1 MANYK
6 LTFCYDGTRYRGWQ
20 NQNNVTNTIQHKM
33 EMVLSDILHEPTSL
47 QASGRTDAGVHAH
60 MQVANFH
67 SSQDLE
73 TDKIL
78 SQLRHQ
84 LPQDIGALILEKA
97 PDDFHARLNCTGKT
111 YRYFLWNSEDPCVF
125 QRRYRTV
132 LTEPLDLVSMQNAAT
147 LFLGT
152 HDFSAFTSSR
162 NKKHSSV
169 RTIREITIRK
179 EGPEIIMEYSADGFL
194 YNMVRI
200 IAGTLE
206 KVGMGVYPPEY
217 VKEILDSRDRRLSA
231 PKAAARG
238 LTLME
243 IRYL

>member
-84 LPQDIGALILEKA
+84 FPQDIGALILEKV

-111 YRYFLWNSEDPCVF
+111 YRYYLWNSEDPCVF

-132 LTEPLDLVSMQNAAT
+132 LTEPLDLVSMQNTAT

-179 EGPEIIMEYSADGFL
+179 EGPELIMEYSADGFL

-200 IAGTLE
+200 LTGSLIEVGLGEKTKEDLIDALESGIRADAGFTA
-206 KVGMGVYPPEY
+206 PPQGLFLWNVEY
-217 VKEILDSRDRRLSA
+217 
-231 PKAAARG
+231 
-238 LTLME
+238 
-243 IRYL
+243 

>member
-84 LPQDIGALILEKA
+84 FPQDIGALILEKV

-111 YRYFLWNSEDPCVF
+111 YRYYLWNSEDPCVF

-132 LTEPLDLVSMQNAAT
+132 LSEPLDLVAMQNAAT

-200 IAGTLE
+200 LTGSLIEVGLGEKTKEDLIDALESGIRADAGFTA
-206 KVGMGVYPPEY
+206 PPQGLFLWNVEY
-217 VKEILDSRDRRLSA
+217 
-231 PKAAARG
+231 
-238 LTLME
+238 
-243 IRYL
+243 

>member
-147 LFLGT
+147 LFLGA

-169 RTIREITIRK
+169 RTIRDITIRK

-200 IAGTLE
+200 LTGSLIEVGLGEKTKEDLIDALESGIRADAGFTA
-206 KVGMGVYPPEY
+206 PPQGLFLWNVEY
-217 VKEILDSRDRRLSA
+217 
-231 PKAAARG
+231 
-238 LTLME
+238 
-243 IRYL
+243 

>member
-84 LPQDIGALILEKA
+84 LPQDLGALILEKV
-97 PDDFHARLNCTGKT
+97 PDDFHARLNCTGKS
-111 YRYFLWNSEDPCVF
+111 YRYYLWNSEDPCVF

-200 IAGTLE
+200 LTGSLIEVGLGKKTKEDLIDALESGIRADAGFTA
-206 KVGMGVYPPEY
+206 PPQGLFLWNVEY
-217 VKEILDSRDRRLSA
+217 
-231 PKAAARG
+231 
-238 LTLME
+238 
-243 IRYL
+243 

>member
-84 LPQDIGALILEKA
+84 LPQDIGALILEKV

-111 YRYFLWNSEDPCVF
+111 YRYYLWNSEDPCVF

-132 LTEPLDLVSMQNAAT
+132 LSEPLDLVAMQNAAT

-200 IAGTLE
+200 LTGSLIEVGLGEKTKEDLIDALESGIRADAGFTA
-206 KVGMGVYPPEY
+206 PPQGLFLWNVEY
-217 VKEILDSRDRRLSA
+217 
-231 PKAAARG
+231 
-238 LTLME
+238 
-243 IRYL
+243 

>member
-169 RTIREITIRK
+169 RTIRDITIRK
-179 EGPEIIMEYSADGFL
+179 EGTEIIMEYSADGFL

-200 IAGTLE
+200 LTGSLIEVGLGEKTKEDLIDALESGIRADAGFTA
-206 KVGMGVYPPEY
+206 PPQGLFLWNVEY
-217 VKEILDSRDRRLSA
+217 
-231 PKAAARG
+231 
-238 LTLME
+238 
-243 IRYL
+243 

>member
-33 EMVLSDILHEPTSL
+33 EMVLSDILHEPTFL

-84 LPQDIGALILEKA
+84 FPQDIGALILEKV
-97 PDDFHARLNCTGKT
+97 PDSFHARLNCTGKT
-111 YRYFLWNSEDPCVF
+111 YRYYLWNSEDPCVF

-132 LTEPLDLVSMQNAAT
+132 LTEPLNLVAMQKAAT

-179 EGPEIIMEYSADGFL
+179 EGPELIMEYSADGFL

-200 IAGTLE
+200 LTGSLIEVGLGEKTKEDLIDALESGIRADAGFTA
-206 KVGMGVYPPEY
+206 PPQGLFLWNVEY
-217 VKEILDSRDRRLSA
+217 
-231 PKAAARG
+231 
-238 LTLME
+238 
-243 IRYL
+243 

>member
-111 YRYFLWNSEDPCVF
+111 YRYYLWNSEDPCVF

-132 LTEPLDLVSMQNAAT
+132 LTEPLNLVAMQKAAT

-179 EGPEIIMEYSADGFL
+179 EGPELIMEYSADGFL

-200 IAGTLE
+200 LTGSLIEVGLGEKTKEDLIDALESGIRADAGFTA
-206 KVGMGVYPPEY
+206 PPQGLFLWNVEY
-217 VKEILDSRDRRLSA
+217 
-231 PKAAARG
+231 
-238 LTLME
+238 
-243 IRYL
+243 

>member
-84 LPQDIGALILEKA
+84 LPQDIGALILEKV
-97 PDDFHARLNCTGKT
+97 PDSFHARLNCTGKS
-111 YRYFLWNSEDPCVF
+111 YRYYLWNSEDPCVF

-132 LTEPLDLVSMQNAAT
+132 LTEPLDLVAMQNAAT

-169 RTIREITIRK
+169 RTIRDITIRK

-200 IAGTLE
+200 LTGSLIEVGLGKKTKEDLIDALESGIRADAGFTA
-206 KVGMGVYPPEY
+206 PPQGLFLWNVEY
-217 VKEILDSRDRRLSA
+217 
-231 PKAAARG
+231 
-238 LTLME
+238 
-243 IRYL
+243 

>member
-84 LPQDIGALILEKA
+84 FPQDIGALILEKV
-97 PDDFHARLNCTGKT
+97 PDSFHARLNCTGKS
-111 YRYFLWNSEDPCVF
+111 YRYYLWNSEDPCVF

-132 LTEPLDLVSMQNAAT
+132 LTEPLNLVAMQKAAT

-200 IAGTLE
+200 LTGSLIEVGLGEKTKEDLIDALESGIRADAGFTA
-206 KVGMGVYPPEY
+206 PPQGLFLWNVEY
-217 VKEILDSRDRRLSA
+217 
-231 PKAAARG
+231 
-238 LTLME
+238 
-243 IRYL
+243 

>member
-84 LPQDIGALILEKA
+84 LPQDIGALILEKV

-111 YRYFLWNSEDPCVF
+111 YRYYLWNSEDPCVF

-200 IAGTLE
+200 LTGSLIEVGLGEKTKEDLIDALESGIRADAGFTA
-206 KVGMGVYPPEY
+206 PPQGLFLWNVEY
-217 VKEILDSRDRRLSA
+217 
-231 PKAAARG
+231 
-238 LTLME
+238 
-243 IRYL
+243 

>member
-84 LPQDIGALILEKA
+84 FPQDIGALILEKV

-169 RTIREITIRK
+169 RTIRDITIRK

-200 IAGTLE
+200 LTGSLIEVGLGEKTKEDLIDALESGIRADAGFTA
-206 KVGMGVYPPEY
+206 PPQGLFLWNVEY
-217 VKEILDSRDRRLSA
+217 
-231 PKAAARG
+231 
-238 LTLME
+238 
-243 IRYL
+243 

>member
-84 LPQDIGALILEKA
+84 LPQDIGALILEKV
-97 PDDFHARLNCTGKT
+97 PDSFHARLNCTGKT

-169 RTIREITIRK
+169 RTIRDITIRK

-200 IAGTLE
+200 LTGSLIEVGLGEKTKEDLIDALESGIRADAGFTA
-206 KVGMGVYPPEY
+206 PPQGLFLWNVEY
-217 VKEILDSRDRRLSA
+217 
-231 PKAAARG
+231 
-238 LTLME
+238 
-243 IRYL
+243 

>member
-169 RTIREITIRK
+169 RTIRDITIRK

-200 IAGTLE
+200 LTGSLIEVGLGEKTKEDLIDALESGIRADAGFTA
-206 KVGMGVYPPEY
+206 PPQGLFLWNVEY
-217 VKEILDSRDRRLSA
+217 
-231 PKAAARG
+231 
-238 LTLME
+238 
-243 IRYL
+243 

>member
-84 LPQDIGALILEKA
+84 LPQDIGALILEKV
-97 PDDFHARLNCTGKT
+97 PDSFHARLNCTGKT
-111 YRYFLWNSEDPCVF
+111 YRYYLWNSEDPCVF

-132 LTEPLDLVSMQNAAT
+132 LSEPLDLVAMQNAAT

-200 IAGTLE
+200 LTGSLIEVGLGEKTKEDLIDALESGIRADAGFTA
-206 KVGMGVYPPEY
+206 PPQGLFLWNVEY
-217 VKEILDSRDRRLSA
+217 
-231 PKAAARG
+231 
-238 LTLME
+238 
-243 IRYL
+243 

>member
-111 YRYFLWNSEDPCVF
+111 YRYYLWNSEDPCVF

-132 LTEPLDLVSMQNAAT
+132 LTEPLDLVAMQKAAT

-179 EGPEIIMEYSADGFL
+179 EGPEIIMEYSAAGFL

-200 IAGTLE
+200 LTASLIEVGLGEKTKEDLIDALESGIRADAGFTA
-206 KVGMGVYPPEY
+206 PPQGLFLWNVEY
-217 VKEILDSRDRRLSA
+217 
-231 PKAAARG
+231 
-238 LTLME
+238 
-243 IRYL
+243 

>member
-84 LPQDIGALILEKA
+84 FPQDIGALILEKV

-111 YRYFLWNSEDPCVF
+111 YRYYLWNSEDPCVF

-132 LTEPLDLVSMQNAAT
+132 LTEPLNLVAMQKAAT

-169 RTIREITIRK
+169 RTIRDITIRK

-200 IAGTLE
+200 LTGSLIEVGLGEKTKEDLIDALESGIRADAGFTA
-206 KVGMGVYPPEY
+206 PPQGLFLWNVEY
-217 VKEILDSRDRRLSA
+217 
-231 PKAAARG
+231 
-238 LTLME
+238 
-243 IRYL
+243 

>member
-97 PDDFHARLNCTGKT
+97 PDDFHARLNCTGKS
-111 YRYFLWNSEDPCVF
+111 YRYYLWNSEDPCVF

-132 LTEPLDLVSMQNAAT
+132 LTEPLNLVAMQKAAT

-200 IAGTLE
+200 LTGSLIEVGLGEKTKEDLIDALESGIRADAGFTA
-206 KVGMGVYPPEY
+206 PPQGLFLWNVEY
-217 VKEILDSRDRRLSA
+217 
-231 PKAAARG
+231 
-238 LTLME
+238 
-243 IRYL
+243 

>member
-84 LPQDIGALILEKA
+84 FPQDIGALILEKV
-97 PDDFHARLNCTGKT
+97 PDSFHARLNCTGKT
-111 YRYFLWNSEDPCVF
+111 YRYYLWNSEDPCVF

-132 LTEPLDLVSMQNAAT
+132 LSEPLDLVAMQNAAT

-200 IAGTLE
+200 LTGSLIEVGLGEKTKEDLIDALESGIRADAGFTA
-206 KVGMGVYPPEY
+206 PPQGLFLWNVEY
-217 VKEILDSRDRRLSA
+217 
-231 PKAAARG
+231 
-238 LTLME
+238 
-243 IRYL
+243 

>member
-200 IAGTLE
+200 LTGSLIEVGLGEKTKEDLIDALESGIRADAGFTA
-206 KVGMGVYPPEY
+206 PPQGLFLWNVEY
-217 VKEILDSRDRRLSA
+217 
-231 PKAAARG
+231 
-238 LTLME
+238 
-243 IRYL
+243 

>member
-84 LPQDIGALILEKA
+84 LPQDIGALILEKV
-97 PDDFHARLNCTGKT
+97 PDSFHARLNCTGKS
-111 YRYFLWNSEDPCVF
+111 YRYYLWNSEDPCVF

-132 LTEPLDLVSMQNAAT
+132 LTEPLDLVAMQKAAT

-200 IAGTLE
+200 LTGSLIEVGLGEKTKEDLIDALESGIRADAGFTA
-206 KVGMGVYPPEY
+206 PPQGLFLWNVEY
-217 VKEILDSRDRRLSA
+217 
-231 PKAAARG
+231 
-238 LTLME
+238 
-243 IRYL
+243 

>member
-111 YRYFLWNSEDPCVF
+111 YRYYLWNSEDPCVF

-132 LTEPLDLVSMQNAAT
+132 LTEPLDLVAMQKAAT

-200 IAGTLE
+200 LTGSLIEVGLGEKTKEDLIDALESGIRADAGFTA
-206 KVGMGVYPPEY
+206 PPQGLFLWNVEY
-217 VKEILDSRDRRLSA
+217 
-231 PKAAARG
+231 
-238 LTLME
+238 
-243 IRYL
+243 

>member
-84 LPQDIGALILEKA
+84 LPQDIGALILEKV

-111 YRYFLWNSEDPCVF
+111 YRYYLWNSEDPCVF

-132 LTEPLDLVSMQNAAT
+132 LTEPLDLVAMQKAAT

-200 IAGTLE
+200 LTGSLIEVGLGEKTKEDLIDALESGIRADAGFTA
-206 KVGMGVYPPEY
+206 PPQGLFLWNVEY
-217 VKEILDSRDRRLSA
+217 
-231 PKAAARG
+231 
-238 LTLME
+238 
-243 IRYL
+243 

>member
-125 QRRYRTV
+125 QQRFRTV
-132 LTEPLDLVSMQNAAT
+132 LTEPLNLVAMQKAAT

-179 EGPEIIMEYSADGFL
+179 EGPELIMEYSADGFL

-200 IAGTLE
+200 LTGSLIEVGLGEKTKEDLIDALESGIRADAGFTA
-206 KVGMGVYPPEY
+206 PPQGLFLWNVEY
-217 VKEILDSRDRRLSA
+217 
-231 PKAAARG
+231 
-238 LTLME
+238 
-243 IRYL
+243 

>member
-84 LPQDIGALILEKA
+84 FPQDIGALILEKV
-97 PDDFHARLNCTGKT
+97 PDSFHARLNCTGKS
-111 YRYFLWNSEDPCVF
+111 YRYYLWNSEDPCVF

-132 LTEPLDLVSMQNAAT
+132 LTEPLDLVAMQNAAT

-200 IAGTLE
+200 LTGSLIEVGLGEKTKEDLIDALESGIRADAGFTA
-206 KVGMGVYPPEY
+206 PPQGLFLWNVEY
-217 VKEILDSRDRRLSA
+217 
-231 PKAAARG
+231 
-238 LTLME
+238 
-243 IRYL
+243 

>member
-111 YRYFLWNSEDPCVF
+111 YRYYLWNSEDPCIF

-132 LTEPLDLVSMQNAAT
+132 LTEPLNLVAMQKAAT

-200 IAGTLE
+200 LTGSLIEVGLGEKTKEDLIDALESRIRADAGFTA
-206 KVGMGVYPPEY
+206 PPQGLFLWNVEY
-217 VKEILDSRDRRLSA
+217 
-231 PKAAARG
+231 
-238 LTLME
+238 
-243 IRYL
+243 

>member
-169 RTIREITIRK
+169 RTIRDITIRK
-179 EGPEIIMEYSADGFL
+179 EGPEIIMEYSADGFR

-200 IAGTLE
+200 LTGSLIEVGLGEKTKEDLIDALESGIRADAGFTA
-206 KVGMGVYPPEY
+206 PPQGLFLWNVEY
-217 VKEILDSRDRRLSA
+217 
-231 PKAAARG
+231 
-238 LTLME
+238 
-243 IRYL
+243 

>member
-84 LPQDIGALILEKA
+84 LPQDIGALILEKV

-169 RTIREITIRK
+169 RTIRDITIRK

-200 IAGTLE
+200 LTGSLIEVGLGEKTKEDLIDALESGIRADAGFTA
-206 KVGMGVYPPEY
+206 PPQGLFLWNVEY
-217 VKEILDSRDRRLSA
+217 
-231 PKAAARG
+231 
-238 LTLME
+238 
-243 IRYL
+243 

>member
-84 LPQDIGALILEKA
+84 LPQDIGALILEKV

-111 YRYFLWNSEDPCVF
+111 YRYYLWNSEDPCVF

-132 LTEPLDLVSMQNAAT
+132 LTEPLDLVAMQKAAT

-169 RTIREITIRK
+169 RTIRDITIRK

-200 IAGTLE
+200 LTGSLIEVGLGEKTKEDLIDALESGIRADAGFTA
-206 KVGMGVYPPEY
+206 PPQGLFLWNVEY
-217 VKEILDSRDRRLSA
+217 
-231 PKAAARG
+231 
-238 LTLME
+238 
-243 IRYL
+243 

>member
-84 LPQDIGALILEKA
+84 LPQDIGALILEKV
-97 PDDFHARLNCTGKT
+97 PDSFHARLNCTGKT
-111 YRYFLWNSEDPCVF
+111 YRYYLWNSEDPCVF

-200 IAGTLE
+200 LTGSLIEVGLGEKTKEDLIDALESGIRADAGFTA
-206 KVGMGVYPPEY
+206 PPQGLFLWNVEY
-217 VKEILDSRDRRLSA
+217 
-231 PKAAARG
+231 
-238 LTLME
+238 
-243 IRYL
+243 

>member
-111 YRYFLWNSEDPCVF
+111 YRYYLWNSEDPCVF

-169 RTIREITIRK
+169 RTIRDITIRK

-200 IAGTLE
+200 LTGSLIEVGLGEKTKEDLIDALESGIRADAGFTA
-206 KVGMGVYPPEY
+206 PPQGLFLWNVEY
-217 VKEILDSRDRRLSA
+217 
-231 PKAAARG
+231 
-238 LTLME
+238 
-243 IRYL
+243 

>member
-84 LPQDIGALILEKA
+84 LPQDIGALILEKV
-97 PDDFHARLNCTGKT
+97 PDSFHARLNCTGKT
-111 YRYFLWNSEDPCVF
+111 YRYYLWNSEDPCVF

-132 LTEPLDLVSMQNAAT
+132 LTEPLDLVAMQNAAT

-200 IAGTLE
+200 LTGSLIEVGLGEKTKEDLIDALESGIRADAGFTA
-206 KVGMGVYPPEY
+206 PPQGLFLWNVEY
-217 VKEILDSRDRRLSA
+217 
-231 PKAAARG
+231 
-238 LTLME
+238 
-243 IRYL
+243 

>member
-84 LPQDIGALILEKA
+84 FPQDIGALILEKV
-97 PDDFHARLNCTGKT
+97 PDSFHARLNCTGKT
-111 YRYFLWNSEDPCVF
+111 YRYYLWNSEDPCVF

-132 LTEPLDLVSMQNAAT
+132 LTEPLNLVAMQKAAT

-200 IAGTLE
+200 LTGSLIEVGLGEKTKEDLIDALESGIRADAGFTA
-206 KVGMGVYPPEY
+206 PPQGLFLWNVEY
-217 VKEILDSRDRRLSA
+217 
-231 PKAAARG
+231 
-238 LTLME
+238 
-243 IRYL
+243 

>member
-33 EMVLSDILHEPTSL
+33 EMVLSDILHETTSL
-47 QASGRTDAGVHAH
+47 HASGRTDAGVHAH

-84 LPQDIGALILEKA
+84 LPQDIGALILENA

-132 LTEPLDLVSMQNAAT
+132 LTEPLDLVAMQNAAT

-169 RTIREITIRK
+169 RTIRDITIRK

-200 IAGTLE
+200 LTGSLIEVGLGEKTKEDLIDALESGIRADAGFTA
-206 KVGMGVYPPEY
+206 PPQGLFLWNVEY
-217 VKEILDSRDRRLSA
+217 
-231 PKAAARG
+231 
-238 LTLME
+238 
-243 IRYL
+243 

>member
-33 EMVLSDILHEPTSL
+33 EMVLSDILHEPTFL

-84 LPQDIGALILEKA
+84 FPQDIGALILEKV
-97 PDDFHARLNCTGKT
+97 PDSFHARLNCTGKT
-111 YRYFLWNSEDPCVF
+111 YRYYLWNSEDPCVF

-132 LTEPLDLVSMQNAAT
+132 LTEPLDLVSMQNTAT

-179 EGPEIIMEYSADGFL
+179 EGPELIMEYSADGFL

-200 IAGTLE
+200 LTGSLIEVGLGEKTKEDLIDALESGIRADAGFTA
-206 KVGMGVYPPEY
+206 PPQGLFLWNVEY
-217 VKEILDSRDRRLSA
+217 
-231 PKAAARG
+231 
-238 LTLME
+238 
-243 IRYL
+243 

>member
-84 LPQDIGALILEKA
+84 LPQDIGALILEKV
-97 PDDFHARLNCTGKT
+97 PDSFHARLNCTGKT
-111 YRYFLWNSEDPCVF
+111 YRYYLWNSEDPCVF

-132 LTEPLDLVSMQNAAT
+132 LTEPLDLVAMQKTAT

-169 RTIREITIRK
+169 RTIRDITIRK

-200 IAGTLE
+200 LTGSLIEVGLGEKTKEDLIDALESGIRADAGFTA
-206 KVGMGVYPPEY
+206 PPQGLFLWNVEY
-217 VKEILDSRDRRLSA
+217 
-231 PKAAARG
+231 
-238 LTLME
+238 
-243 IRYL
+243 